1 MATPNKYLMEK
12 ADMEVADLISDGG
25 YLLDEQAAEFVQD
38 LIKESVVLSLI
49 DVRGMKSHTQLID
62 KVGISGRV
70 LRPGTSGVALPVGD
84 RTKPTTDQVE
94 LTTHLMKGQ
103 INLND
108 ELLEDNIESGT
119 FKTTV
124 MNMMSEAV
132 AYDMD
137 WLAVNGDKTSLD
149 PFTSLL
155 DGMLVS
161 AAVHTVNA
169 GTLPLTK
176 QNLKDAVK
184 SMPSQYN
191 RTKAAQ
197 RFLTS
202 EAAEIDYRD
211 YMSDRAT
218 VLGDKFMEDE
228 APMRYSGRPILGI
241 PAFPDN
247 LGIGANCTNVLLLD
261 PKLARWGVWRKVRV
275 ETGRDIQ
282 QGQWIMVVTVRAGF
296 AYKEDKA
303 VVKITNVKTQ

>member
-1 MATPNKYLMEK
+1 MTTPNQHIMAK
-12 ADMEVADLISDGG
+12 ADMQVADLISDGG
-25 YLLDEQAAEFVQD
+25 YLLDEQAAEFVRD
-38 LIKESVVLSLI
+38 LIKQSVVLQLI

-70 LRPGTSGVALPVGD
+70 LRPGNSGVALPVGD
-84 RTKPTTDQVE
+84 RTQPTTDQVE
-94 LTTHLMKGQ
+94 LSTHLMKGEV
-103 INLND
+103 NMND
-108 ELLEDNIESGT
+108 ELLEDNIEGGT
-119 FKTTV
+119 FKQTI
-124 MNMMSEAV
+124 MELMSEAV

-137 WLAVNGDKTSLD
+137 WLAVNGDTGSAD

-161 AAVHTVNA
+161 ATTHIVNA
-169 GTLPLTK
+169 GVNPLTK

-184 SMPSQYN
+184 SMPSEYN

-197 RFLTS
+197 RFMTS

-241 PAFPDN
+241 PAFPDD
-247 LGIGANCTNVLLLD
+247 LGIGANCTNVLLMD

-282 QGQWIMVVTVRAGF
+282 KGQWILVVTVRAGF
-296 AYKEDKA
+296 AYKEEKA
-303 VVKITNVKTQ
+303 VVKISNVKTQ